1 MKMGYIF
8 KEIFYVNNEEYDSR
22 IIAKKNL
29 DEIIM

>member
-22 IIAKKNL
+22 IIAKKKKT
-29 DEIIM
+29 